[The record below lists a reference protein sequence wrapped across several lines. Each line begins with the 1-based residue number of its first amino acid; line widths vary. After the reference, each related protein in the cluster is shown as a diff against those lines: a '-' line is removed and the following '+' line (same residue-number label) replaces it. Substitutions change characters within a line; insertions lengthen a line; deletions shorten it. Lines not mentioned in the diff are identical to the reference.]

1 MAACTKLTE
10 LTIIYPHPDDAKS
23 TETGDRLDMA
33 GTAHFVTLEL
43 VNACKTLQD
52 INTIQIVHFLPGTGD
67 RLKAIGIRST
77 EPLNRALREEVRSV
91 RDEVIDCLKRPEMG
105 YRERERRNKITLRVI
120 ELNTDHPRL
129 YLGPVEVEECEV

>member
-1 MAACTKLTE
+1 VAACTKLTE

-33 GTAHFVTLEL
+33 GTARFVALEL

-52 INTIQIVHFLPGTGD
+52 FNTIQIVHFLHGTGD
-67 RLKAIGIRST
+67 RLKVIGIRST
-77 EPLNRALREEVRSV
+77 EPLNGALREEVRNV
-91 RDEVIDCLKRPEMG
+91 KEEVIDCLNKPETG

-120 ELNTDHPRL
+120 ELNPDHPRL
-129 YLGPVEVEECEV
+129 HLGPVEVEECEV